1 MVGNMETQGRV
12 CCRVVSFEEWCGGSE
27 PRFRQK
33 ISSGIVERVLPP
45 KKADEFGQVGPRAVA
60 QP

>member
-1 MVGNMETQGRV
+1 METQGRV
-12 CCRVVSFEEWCGGSE
+12 CCRVVSFEEWGGGSK

-45 KKADEFGQVGPRAVA
+45 EKADEFGQVGPRAVA